1 MHSDIVISQSDSRP
15 MYLQIMEQVKQRVAT
30 GEWASGDEIP
40 SIRQLAMA
48 LRVSVITIKRAYLEL
63 EREGVILTQQGKG
76 SIVAPNPG
84 LSMELYREELSDR
97 LEDVVRL
104 GNLLGLSGEEIARQ
118 TKEAANRLN
127 ETRLNEAQLTKESV

>member
-1 MHSDIVISQSDSRP
+1 
-15 MYLQIMEQVKQRVAT
+15 MYVQIMEQVKQRVGV

-84 LSMELYREELSDR
+84 LSLELYREELSDR
-97 LEDVVRL
+97 LEDVARL
-104 GNLLGLSGEEIARQ
+104 GHLLGLSSEEVARR
-118 TKEAANRLN
+118 TREAANRLN
-127 ETRLNEAQLTKESV
+127 ESRLTKETV